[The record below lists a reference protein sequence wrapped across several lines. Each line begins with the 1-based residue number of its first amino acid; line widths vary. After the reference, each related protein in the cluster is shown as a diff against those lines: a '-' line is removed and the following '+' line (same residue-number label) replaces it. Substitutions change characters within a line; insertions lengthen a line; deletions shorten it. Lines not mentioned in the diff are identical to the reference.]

1 MLSDDKEIE
10 IIGEAESGEAA
21 VEQVRRDAP
30 DVVPHGPSDAGI
42 GGLEAMRRIL
52 RINDDI
58 RIIAVTACADDPT
71 RRG

>member
-30 DVVPHGPSDAGI
+30 DP
-42 GGLEAMRRIL
+42 
-52 RINDDI
+52 
-58 RIIAVTACADDPT
+58 ADQ
-71 RRG
+71 R